1 MKDHS
6 RRPLDPDA
14 LRHLRDLVARI
25 NAFKGPWATTGGGE
39 RIDEQTISMPWVDM
53 DELAYEAMTFLYE
66 NNLIVG
72 FDGSSMTFDWAA
84 WDEGRALFRDP
95 APDRFDRLDRE
106 TVLKLLTAVAR
117 NDRFNEG
124 AWASLFE
131 EGDAQRLFQR
141 LLEIE
146 LTS

>member
-1 MKDHS
+1 MNDLNEGS
-6 RRPLDPDA
+6 LVPDA
-14 LRHLRDLVARI
+14 LRHLRGLVTRMD
-25 NAFKGPWATTGGGE
+25 AFRGPWATTGGGE
-39 RIDEQTISMPWVDM
+39 RIDERTIIMPWVDM
-53 DELAYEAMTFLYE
+53 DELAFEAMTFLYD

-72 FDGSSMTFDWAA
+72 FDGSSMTFDWAT
-84 WDEGRALFRDP
+84 WDEGRAIFRDP
-95 APDRFDRLDRE
+95 ASDRFDQE

-131 EGDAQRLFQR
+131 EGDAQKLFRR

-146 LTS
+146 LVTS